1 MWFMLK
7 YLQIGLW
14 QTITITGL
22 SLNRE
27 TLRMLS
33 YSSQIIHN
41 AQKNQQIISFS
52 GTSTHTY
59 LKCLTAFSPRSSK
72 PVQTHVTLFFILL
85 FLLVF
90 RALKKMKL
98 KIQCSKNSKCRLTS
112 CTSLAMFILR
122 MKLHV
127 IILHNWEL
135 QPNRHLQIFE

>member
-1 MWFMLK
+1 MVSYVVYAKISTDWTMTD
-7 YLQIGLW
+7 YHYHW
-14 QTITITGL
+14 TITKQRDSKNAKL
-22 SLNRE
+22 FFPSN
-27 TLRMLS
+27 
-33 YSSQIIHN
+33 SQCT
-41 AQKNQQIISFS
+41 KNQQIISFS

-72 PVQTHVTLFFILL
+72 PVQTHVTLFFIFL

-127 IILHNWEL
+127 IILHN
-135 QPNRHLQIFE
+135 